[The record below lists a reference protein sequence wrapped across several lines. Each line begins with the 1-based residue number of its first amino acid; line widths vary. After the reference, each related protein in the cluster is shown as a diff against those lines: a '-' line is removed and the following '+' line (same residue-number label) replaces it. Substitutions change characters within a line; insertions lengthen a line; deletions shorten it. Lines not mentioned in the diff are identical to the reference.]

1 MTLIVYISTIYY
13 AVPYA
18 AEGLQ
23 ALEMKLVSSGLL
35 PKLCGSLQEVAAV
48 LTPGDN
54 VCRLAESAYNRM
66 VTGISGGLVALAASW
81 GYVKGN
87 IWTTAKMHWN
97 KLTDKFDNMLK
108 SFENHTAIDI
118 VSDGVDME
126 GKSQAKVE
134 SMENA
139 KYLAVLYKNELEEAE
154 LDQEI
159 DIGVL
164 HHIAEEYS
172 QDPWPSYEGWAE
184 GEGRH
189 KLSHRRGSRRTRGR
203 GKRKNKHKTRGR

>member
-1 MTLIVYISTIYY
+1 GGKERRRVAQIMTLIVYISTIYY

-184 GEGRH
+184 GEG
-189 KLSHRRGSRRTRGR
+189 
-203 GKRKNKHKTRGR
+203 